1 MQNVKP
7 NAPPARQ
14 GGMPP
19 GESLIASRPLS
30 GKFLINASVH
40 TSVAHEIGSRIVRG
54 DFQPG
59 TYLPN
64 ETQWAD
70 YFGVS
75 RSAVRE
81 AIKMLMAK
89 GLLSSRPKVGTWVQ
103 SRESWNLLDR
113 DVLSWYANSPDS
125 GSFLRTV
132 QEFRYIIEPEAA
144 ALAAERHS
152 NEQMQEITQAASDM
166 GTAPTLSERTRADTR
181 FHLAILKASGND
193 LLIPLGTLIE
203 SALNNLFVYVTREAN
218 SLRHAQDLHEAIE
231 EKIRLRRPE
240 EARKA
245 VRRLLANTDEM
256 IVRK

>member
-1 MQNVKP
+1 MRNVKP
-7 NAPPARQ
+7 KAPPARQ
-14 GGMPP
+14 GGMLP
-19 GESLIASRPLS
+19 GESVISSRPLS

-54 DFQPG
+54 DFAPG

-89 GLLSSRPKVGTWVQ
+89 GLLSSRPKIGTWVQ

-113 DVLSWYANSPDS
+113 DVLAWYASSPDS

-152 NEQMQEITQAASDM
+152 NEQMQEITRAAHDM

-203 SALNNLFVYVTREAN
+203 SALNNLFVHVTREAN

-240 EARKA
+240 EARMA